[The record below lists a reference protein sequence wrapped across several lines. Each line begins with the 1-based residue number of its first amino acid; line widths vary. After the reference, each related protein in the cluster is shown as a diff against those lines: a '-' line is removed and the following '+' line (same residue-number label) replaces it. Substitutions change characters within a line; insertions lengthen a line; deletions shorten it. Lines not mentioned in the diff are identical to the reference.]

1 MKQKQR
7 RMLSTSFWLMC
18 SLVLSTSWVVTVRG
32 QGCGDGGYEDAEVRK
47 PNKAAR
53 ERFEAAFPFLKGY
66 NSSSDVWHVVSA
78 EGDYVGEL
86 NCFESSGFRQGWGEM
101 RWANGTLYGPGNIF
115 IYSQG
120 DRYFGQWIRD
130 KQEGTLTNSRTF

>member
-1 MKQKQR
+1 MPLYQ
-7 RMLSTSFWLMC
+7 
-18 SLVLSTSWVVTVRG
+18 
-32 QGCGDGGYEDAEVRK
+32 EDDDEEVRQ
-47 PNKAAR
+47 PNKTAR

-66 NSSSDVWHVVSA
+66 NSSSSSVWHVVSA
-78 EGDYVGEL
+78 KGDYVGEL
-86 NCFESSGFRQGWGEM
+86 NCSSGFREGWGEM

-130 KQEGTLTNSRTF
+130 KQEGTFFK